1 MLRYSFNTGWFSLS
15 RDWIAAGLLALAVG
29 GCKNE
34 TVKVEPADTNYYPL
48 AVGDYRVYNVV
59 DTTWTRNV
67 KSYNRFQ
74 FRERVAEEYVDN
86 TGRQTFRI
94 VRSRRATT
102 TDTWLDDSVLVV
114 SPAAGNVLVTR
125 NNNRRVEL
133 IFPVREGYWNA
144 NAFNNQNG
152 IKDENLH
159 YIRVGE
165 PFTATSG
172 ATTVTYPKTLT
183 TSTPDGLE
191 ETEYVN
197 AFYYYRVRQVY
208 AQNEGP
214 VYRSR
219 RRFIY
224 CEPGNGNCIPSPTVI
239 YNGTSR
245 TEILVEKGR

>member
-1 MLRYSFNTGWFSLS
+1 MSCRF
-15 RDWIAAGLLALAVG
+15 AVAGLLGLAVA

-34 TVKVEPADTNYYPL
+34 SVKVEPADTNYYPL
-48 AVGDYRVYNVV
+48 AVGDYRIYNVV
-59 DTTWTRNV
+59 DTIWTRNI
-67 KSYNRFQ
+67 KTYNRFQ
-74 FRERVAEEYVDN
+74 LRERVVEQYQDN
-86 TGRQTFRI
+86 TGRQNFRI
-94 VRSRRATT
+94 IRSRRATT
-102 TDTWLDDSVLVV
+102 TDTWRDDSVLVV
-114 SPAAGNVLVTR
+114 SPALNNVLETR
-125 NNNRRVEL
+125 NNNPRVEL

-144 NAFNNQNG
+144 NAFNNMNG

-172 ATTVTYPKTLT
+172 TVNRTYPRTLT
-183 TSTPDGLE
+183 TSTPDGVE

-197 AFYYYRVRQVY
+197 AFYYLRVRQVY

-224 CEPGNGNCIPSPTVI
+224 CEPGINCIPSPNVI
-239 YNGTSR
+239 FSGIAH
-245 TEILVEKGR
+245 TEILVEKGQ